1 MICLSG
7 GSNEINSGK
16 SVSAHIPVAV
26 ETVAHST
33 LDCHLYNDSVL
44 RGEKG
49 AFMPYLLLIL
59 SVIAAVA
66 AEIATAEITK
76 NHQK

>member
-1 MICLSG
+1 
-7 GSNEINSGK
+7 
-16 SVSAHIPVAV
+16 
-26 ETVAHST
+26 
-33 LDCHLYNDSVL
+33 
-44 RGEKG
+44 
-49 AFMPYLLLIL
+49 MPYLLLIL